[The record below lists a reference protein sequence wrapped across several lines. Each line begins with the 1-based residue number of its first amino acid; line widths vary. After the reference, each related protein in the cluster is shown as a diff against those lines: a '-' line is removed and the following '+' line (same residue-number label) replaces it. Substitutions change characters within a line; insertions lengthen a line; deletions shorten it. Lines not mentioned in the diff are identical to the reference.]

1 MPRHKKNR
9 SVETRQT
16 PPPISA
22 RPWSWEHVGLAVVL
36 AAVAVIYWPASYGAQ
51 LWDDDANITRPE
63 LQSTQGLF
71 RIWFEPGA
79 TQQYY
84 PLLHTA
90 FWMEHRLWGDLPRG
104 YHLVSSVWH
113 MVSVVLLYA
122 VLCRLKIPGALLAA
136 AIFAVHPVMVESVAW
151 ITEQKN
157 TLSMMFYLGSVLA
170 YLRFD
175 QSRQRLAYLAALGL
189 FVLALL
195 SKTAIVTLPA
205 ALLVIIWWQRGA
217 LEWRRDILPTVPF
230 FIAAALAGLMTCF
243 VEWNHVGAVGAPFEF
258 NFLERLLLAGR
269 AIWFYLGKLLWPVHL
284 IFIYPRWKPD
294 TSQWWQWLFP
304 IAAVAVT
311 IALWTIRKRTRAPLA
326 AWLFFCGTLLPML
339 PFLNQFLF
347 LYTFVSD
354 HFQYVAGLGIIVL
367 LAAGITVGLNR
378 LPASIAWLR
387 VALPLVLLVTLAA
400 LSRQQ
405 TKLYADNVALYSET
419 LERNPTCWFAHNNLG
434 YLAQQ
439 SGDYQAAIEHY
450 RASLSL
456 NPKSAK
462 AYNNLGQAL
471 TETGHLGDAFAALHS
486 ALDLTPGDPV
496 ILNSLAVAHIHASQ
510 FAEAQK
516 YLERALEL
524 DPNYAAAHENMG
536 IALGLAGKIPQAIE
550 QFNQAGTLDPSD
562 ANIQNNW
569 ARLLASSGNIQGAAV
584 HYHQA
589 ATLSPGR
596 ADIQTNLAEA
606 LRLTG
611 QLTKAIDRFEAA
623 LRLQPDYASA
633 HAGLAQALAQSGR
646 RDEAV
651 VAARKS
657 IELARASDQSAI
669 AGYMENWLR
678 QQQAS
683 AQPTSNLPK
692 SQ

>member
-1 MPRHKKNR
+1 MPRHKK
-9 SVETRQT
+9 SHSPEKRQA
-16 PPPISA
+16 PQPISQG
-22 RPWSWEHVGLAVVL
+22 PWSWKYVGLAVVL
-36 AAVAVIYWPASYGAQ
+36 AAVVVIYWPASYGAQ

-63 LQSTQGLF
+63 LQSAHGLS

-90 FWMEHRLWGDLPRG
+90 FWIEHRLWADSPRG
-104 YHLVSSVWH
+104 YHLVNIVWH
-113 MVSVVLLYA
+113 MISVVLLYA
-122 VLCRLKIPGALLAA
+122 VLCRLKISGALLAA

-170 YLRFD
+170 YLRFGE
-175 QSRQRLAYLAALGL
+175 SRRRSTYLIAVGL

-195 SKTAIVTLPA
+195 SKTATVTLPA
-205 ALLVIIWWQRGA
+205 ALLVILWWQRGT
-217 LEWRRDILPTVPF
+217 LQWRRDFLPTLPF

-258 NFLERLLLAGR
+258 DFLERLLLAGR
-269 AIWFYLGKLLWPVHL
+269 AIWFYLSKLLWPVNL

-304 IAAVAVT
+304 IGVVVLT
-311 IALWTIRKRTRAPLA
+311 VALWAIRKRTRAPLA
-326 AWLFFCGTLLPML
+326 GWLFFCGTLLPML

-354 HFQYVAGLGIIVL
+354 HFQYMAGLGIIVL
-367 LAAGITVGLNR
+367 VAAAITIGLNR
-378 LPASIAWLR
+378 LPASAAWLR
-387 VALPLVLLVTLAA
+387 VALPLMLLVTLAS

-419 LERNPTCWFAHNNLG
+419 LARNPTCWFAHNNLG
-434 YLAQQ
+434 YIAQQ
-439 SGDYQAAIEHY
+439 SGDYQAAIAHY
-450 RASLSL
+450 QESLKL

-471 TETGHLGDAFAALHS
+471 TDVGRLKGAFAALHS
-486 ALDLTPGDPV
+486 ALDLTPNDPV
-496 ILNSLAVAHIHASQ
+496 ILNSLAAAHIHAGQ
-510 FAEAQK
+510 FTEAQQ
-516 YLERALEL
+516 YLERALTL
-524 DPNYAAAHENMG
+524 DPNYAGAHQNMG
-536 IALGLAGKIPQAIE
+536 IALGVNGQIPQAIE
-550 QFNQAGTLDPSD
+550 QFNEAATLDPND

-569 ARLLASSGNIQGAAV
+569 ARLLASSGNHQGAAV
-584 HYHQA
+584 HYRQA
-589 ATLSPGR
+589 VTLSPGR

-611 QLTKAIDRFEAA
+611 KLPEAIERFTIA
-623 LRLQPDYASA
+623 LRLQPDYAPT
-633 HAGLAQALAQSGR
+633 HAGLAQALDQSGR
-646 RDEAV
+646 YDEAV
-651 VAARKS
+651 ATARKS
-657 IELARASDQSAI
+657 VELARASGQSAV
-669 AGYMENWLR
+669 ANYMENWLK
-678 QQQAS
+678 QYHA
-683 AQPTSNLPK
+683 AAPPAGNAPK